1 MKVSRF
7 QPPGVHLNTLLDVAM
22 LALRATRLHS
32 AGGPISP
39 GSPLSF
45 QCFSVS
51 AFLNVPSACTPS
63 IHE

>member
-7 QPPGVHLNTLLDVAM
+7 QLPGVHLNTLLEVEA
-22 LALRATRLHS
+22 LALRVIRLHS

-39 GSPLSF
+39 WSSLSF

-51 AFLNVPSACTPS
+51 AFPHVPSSCSP
-63 IHE
+63 